1 MFGRALEL
9 LSLESVGPHS
19 VLCGSTGR
27 SELRRAGEGRGGG
40 EETAH
45 CTQLIHDDTRV
56 CLFWMVLSLVV
67 VLTHYWFVI
76 LKKVCQDIV

>member
-27 SELRRAGEGRGGG
+27 SALRRAGEGRGGG
-40 EETAH
+40 GATAH
-45 CTQLIHDDTRV
+45 CTQLDMFVHDDTRV
-56 CLFWMVLSLVV
+56 C
-67 VLTHYWFVI
+67 
-76 LKKVCQDIV
+76 